1 MRLEIAGDKDIKELV
16 NLYVEGY
23 RGLEIY
29 AYTHRKD
36 VEAYIDW
43 LRRRDKEGVIVA
55 KEDGKIIG
63 FIGSDASWFSKREG
77 RKVGAIHELVVA
89 EDHRRKGI
97 GTALIEFAVRRFGE
111 KGLEIVELWVGDG
124 NSVARKFYERLGFE
138 EAGSYN
144 YWVRMRADRDR
155 LEERLRELRRAH
167 GQ

>member
-16 NLYVEGY
+16 RLYVEGY

-36 VEAYIDW
+36 VEAYIEW
-43 LRRRDKEGVIVA
+43 LRRRDREGVILA
-55 KEDGKIIG
+55 RDGKRIIG
-63 FIGSDASWFSKREG
+63 FIGSDANWFSKREG

-89 EDHRRKGI
+89 EDRRNRGV
-97 GTALIEFAVRRFGE
+97 GTALIESAVRRFGE

-124 NSVARKFYERLGFE
+124 NTVARKFYERLGFE
-138 EAGSYN
+138 EAGRYN
-144 YWVRMRADRDR
+144 YWIRMRADRER
-155 LEERLRELRRAH
+155 LEERLRELRRAQ